1 METTADQRTHEARLD
16 QIARIYESKARDH
29 MLDGHPDRA
38 ENDGA
43 NYAAVQAGAD
53 ALARVAAL
61 EAIIR
66 EGIPRYLQNGGC
78 SNCGGLPHS
87 STCLVGQLAA
97 ALGVT
102 PDSPGGTR

>member
-1 METTADQRTHEARLD
+1 MATAEQRTHEKLLRE
-16 QIARIYESKARDH
+16 IAATTQGYRSLRVQPE
-29 MLDGHPDRA
+29 DRA
-38 ENDGA
+38 A
-43 NYAAVQAGAD
+43 FLAGAD

-66 EGIPRYLQNGGC
+66 DGIPRYLQNGGC
-78 SNCGGLPHS
+78 SNCGGVPHT

-102 PDSPGGTR
+102 PDAPGGTR